1 MILSTFTRNLLVIHI
16 CALTSYHKTERTSLL
31 KFVKMILTTR
41 FNDVMA
47 KSHLHWSAID
57 MVKLLIDMQ
66 TGSLRTEHTKVM

>member
-1 MILSTFTRNLLVIHI
+1 
-16 CALTSYHKTERTSLL
+16 
-31 KFVKMILTTR
+31 MILTTR

-57 MVKLLIDMQ
+57 MVKLLNDMQ